1 MDIGLIPVL
10 GYYRKASI
18 VTQKLDS
25 PLRGYQA
32 KRHIQAKVWETEE
45 FITYS

>member
-1 MDIGLIPVL
+1 MTFGLIPAL

-32 KRHIQAKVWETEE
+32 KRHIQAKVWEKEE
-45 FITYS
+45 FITFS